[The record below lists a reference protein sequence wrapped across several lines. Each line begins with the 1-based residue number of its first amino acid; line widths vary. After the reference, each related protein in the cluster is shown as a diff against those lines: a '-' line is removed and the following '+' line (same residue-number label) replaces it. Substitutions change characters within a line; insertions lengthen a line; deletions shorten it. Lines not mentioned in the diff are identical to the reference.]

1 MLIGSL
7 GAGMG
12 QVLIIQLGG
21 ALAIFRE
28 ESGRRETGK
37 DLIPDFALS
46 LGSYGHLLNQ
56 VMS

>member
-1 MLIGSL
+1 
-7 GAGMG
+7 MG

-21 ALAIFRE
+21 PLAIFRE